1 MSKRVLLVGLDS
13 SSADFSKWPGLTKEK
28 LEAAFV
34 AVETKLRED
43 GFEAQWCLTDDGA
56 TANEVLEEA
65 LVAFRPDV
73 VSIGAG
79 VRVDPDLLLLF
90 EGMVNL
96 VHRVAPDARFAFN
109 TNPMDTIDAVHR
121 AAAP

>member
-1 MSKRVLLVGLDS
+1 MSTRVLLVGLQA

-28 LEAAFV
+28 LEKALA
-34 AVETKLRED
+34 AVETQLRAD
-43 GFEAQWCLTDDGA
+43 GFDARWCLTDDGA
-56 TANEVLEEA
+56 TAEQVLEA
-65 LVAFRPDV
+65 SLAAFRPEI

-90 EGMVNL
+90 ETFVNL
-96 VHRVAPDARFAFN
+96 VHRVAPAARFAFGAD
-109 TNPMDTIDAVHR
+109 PMDTIAAVHR